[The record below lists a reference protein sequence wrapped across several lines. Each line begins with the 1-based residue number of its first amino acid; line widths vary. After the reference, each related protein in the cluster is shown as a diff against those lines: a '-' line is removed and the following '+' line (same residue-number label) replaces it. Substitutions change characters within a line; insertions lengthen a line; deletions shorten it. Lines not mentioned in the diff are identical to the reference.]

1 MANYCDIEEVKMTS
15 NPVYEVADMKP
26 QSITTHKNDKSI
38 LNFLWWQ
45 RKKKFYICSILLL
58 LSLLVAVLAV
68 LCPPQDNKYIPP
80 VLM

>member
-26 QSITTHKNDKSI
+26 QSITTPKNDKSI

-45 RKKKFYICSILLL
+45 RKKILHLLFPAFAKSISSCTSSDCVLLKTTSIFL
-58 LSLLVAVLAV
+58 L
-68 LCPPQDNKYIPP
+68 C
-80 VLM
+80 